1 MEPFT
6 GSEIIEKRN
15 LLNEVRGMNM
25 NILEMRLFTLYLAK
39 INARDPESRCV
50 RFPLDAF
57 KRILG
62 LDNKHLSTVEIQ
74 DHTNRLLQNVVNVP
88 NKRGGYVGYTLFSA
102 CVVDQDRA
110 GEWYVEM
117 CANERALHLFFDFKR
132 EYFTYQLWNA
142 LRLSSV
148 NQVRMYEILK
158 QYEKIGKRQILLT
171 DLKELIGID
180 KSAYPRFESFKA
192 RVLEPCKKV
201 LAERTDISFKY
212 EPIRHGHKIT
222 EILFTI
228 HHNTPLGQMTLAEEM
243 PELAELFAQTSAE
256 EIAADAAEDALY
268 LRESGRFPESERE
281 QADDDARELINGIIM
296 PDIDPEADAKRRQE
310 RLERLQMLAGAV
322 NYEFNADEMQL
333 LVQVLAARGITS
345 SDELRRYEFLALQYA
360 EVNASKNIPKDDKA
374 RRFGLL
380 KWRCE
385 NAKI

>member
-39 INARDPESRCV
+39 INARDPATRCV
-50 RFPLDAF
+50 RFPLADF

-62 LDNKHLSTVEIQ
+62 LEKKHFTTTELQ
-74 DHTNRLLQNVVNVP
+74 AHTNRLLQNVVNVP
-88 NKRGGYVGYTLFSA
+88 NNKGGYNGYVLFAA
-102 CVVDQDRA
+102 CEVSQDERGA
-110 GEWYVEM
+110 WYVELA
-117 CANERALHLFFDFKR
+117 ANEKAIHLFFDFKR
-132 EYFTYQLWNA
+132 EYFKYQLWNA

-148 NQVRMYEILK
+148 SQIRMYEILK
-158 QYEKIGKRQILLT
+158 QYEKAGRRKLDL
-171 DLKELIGID
+171 DALKELMGIE
-180 KSAYPRFESFKA
+180 KELYPRFDNFKS
-192 RVLEPCKKV
+192 RVLEPCKNA
-201 LAERTDISFKY
+201 LAQHTDLAFDY

-228 HHNTPLGQMTLAEEM
+228 RHNTPDGQMSLAEES
-243 PELAELFAQTSAE
+243 PELAELFARTSAE
-256 EIAADAAEDALY
+256 EIATEAAADALY
-268 LRESGRFPESERE
+268 IRNNGLFPESERA
-281 QADDDARELINGIIM
+281 QADDDARELM
-296 PDIDPEADAKRRQE
+296 LSSERDAEEEAERRQA

-322 NYEFNADEMQL
+322 NYEFDLDQMQL

-345 SDELRRYEFLALQYA
+345 RDEVHRFEFLALQYA
-360 EVNASKNIPKDDKA
+360 EVNASKSIPKDDKA